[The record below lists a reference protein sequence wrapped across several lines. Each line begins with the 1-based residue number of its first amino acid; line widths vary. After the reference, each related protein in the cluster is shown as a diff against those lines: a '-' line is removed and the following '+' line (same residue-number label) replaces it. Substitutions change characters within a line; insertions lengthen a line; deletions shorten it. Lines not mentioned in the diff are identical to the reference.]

1 MYDELDARR
10 RADQFGALTGGG
22 RASRAEENH
31 PRARALA
38 LIEQLSFQV
47 AKSTPHIPHEYTV
60 RDKNDPMREWAYIE
74 LFHLIQADGM
84 IERRGSRKIRHL
96 YPGDGYKYWAMVTL
110 EPTSRVLNRM
120 RVEDDRRRCA
130 PSRNRD
136 YPCGSDEHG
145 RQKAVPFRDS

>member
-1 MYDELDARR
+1 MSEAIRDTR
-10 RADQFGALTGGG
+10 ALT
-22 RASRAEENH
+22 
-31 PRARALA
+31 
-38 LIEQLSFQV
+38 LIEQLAFRP
-47 AKSTPHIPHEYTV
+47 AFRHPKGNRPYFPHEFTL

-136 YPCGSDEHG
+136 HPCGSDEHG